1 MKEFDYTPDSWQHVT
16 TEVKMALEIK
26 TLTSSQASQIM
37 RLYIAGTCT
46 EEIIK
51 QMKGETKLVL

>member
-1 MKEFDYTPDSWQHVT
+1 MGNEHQYEISSWQSVT
-16 TEVKMALEIK
+16 TEVKKELGIK
-26 TLTSSQASQIM
+26 SLTSAQASQMM

-51 QMKGETKLVL
+51 QMKGEKK

>member
-1 MKEFDYTPDSWQHVT
+1 MSTEHIYSPDSWQHVT
-16 TEVKMALEIK
+16 TAVKKALEIK
-26 TLTSSQASQIM
+26 SLTSTQASQMM

-51 QMKGETKLVL
+51 QMKGEKK

>member
-1 MKEFDYTPDSWQHVT
+1 MKTFDYTPDSWQSVT
-16 TEVKMALEIK
+16 TEVKKALEIK
-26 TLTSSQASQIM
+26 QLTSTQASQMM

-51 QMKGETKLVL
+51 QMKGEKE

>member
-1 MKEFDYTPDSWQHVT
+1 MGNEHQYEISSWQSVT
-16 TEVKMALEIK
+16 TNVKEVLGIK
-26 TLTSSQASQIM
+26 SLTSTQASQMM

-51 QMKGETKLVL
+51 QMKGEKK

>member
-1 MKEFDYTPDSWQHVT
+1 MNGEHTYTPDSWQHVT
-16 TEVKMALEIK
+16 TEVKKALEIK
-26 TLTSSQASQIM
+26 QLTSTQASQMM

-51 QMKGETKLVL
+51 QMKGEKE

>member
-1 MKEFDYTPDSWQHVT
+1 MNGEHIYALDSWQHVT
-16 TEVKMALEIK
+16 TEVKKALEIK
-26 TLTSSQASQIM
+26 SLTSTQASQMM

-51 QMKGETKLVL
+51 QMKGEN

>member
-1 MKEFDYTPDSWQHVT
+1 MSEHQYEISSWQSVT
-16 TEVKMALEIK
+16 TDVKEALGIK
-26 TLTSSQASQIM
+26 SLTSTQASQMM

-51 QMKGETKLVL
+51 QMKGEKE

>member
-1 MKEFDYTPDSWQHVT
+1 MNGEHTYSQDSWQHVT
-16 TEVKMALEIK
+16 TEVKKALEIK
-26 TLTSSQASQIM
+26 ELTSTQASQMM

-51 QMKGETKLVL
+51 QMKGEKE